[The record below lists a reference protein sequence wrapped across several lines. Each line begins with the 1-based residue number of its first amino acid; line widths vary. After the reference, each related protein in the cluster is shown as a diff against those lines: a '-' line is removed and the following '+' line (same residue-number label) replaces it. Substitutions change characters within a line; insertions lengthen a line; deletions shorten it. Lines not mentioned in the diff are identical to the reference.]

1 MMEEQLMQDE
11 LSEFRRNLE
20 VQARQLVEFVQEAQL
35 GIEVLHGIHM
45 PALK

>member
-20 VQARQLVEFVQEAQL
+20 VQARQLAEFVQEAQL
-35 GIEVLHGIHM
+35 GIEVLHSIHM
-45 PALK
+45 PTLK